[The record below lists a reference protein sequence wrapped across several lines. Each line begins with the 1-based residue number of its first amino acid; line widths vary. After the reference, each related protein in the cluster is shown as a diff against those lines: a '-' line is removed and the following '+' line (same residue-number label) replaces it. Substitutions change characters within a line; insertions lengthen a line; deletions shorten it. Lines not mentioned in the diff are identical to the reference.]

1 VTRGIGL
8 LLAVC
13 SLGIVGALMT
23 MQGKSQGPTSA
34 AITSAESQ
42 AIATGSQ
49 AVFQPV
55 DQVLQ
60 VDASQTGTYVGAQLP
75 PGTGVTLK
83 QASTSSYCLEANL
96 SGTLVHEYG
105 PGGTPAVGG
114 C

>member
-1 VTRGIGL
+1 M

-13 SLGIVGALMT
+13 SLAIVGALMT
-23 MQGKSQGPTSA
+23 MQGKSNGPTSA
-34 AITSAESQ
+34 AVTNAESQ
-42 AIATGSQ
+42 AVATAS
-49 AVFQPV
+49 ASVFQPV

-60 VDASQTGTYVGAQLP
+60 LDRTQTGTYVGAQLP
-75 PGTGVTLK
+75 AGTGVIVK

-105 PGGTPAVGG
+105 PGGTPANGP